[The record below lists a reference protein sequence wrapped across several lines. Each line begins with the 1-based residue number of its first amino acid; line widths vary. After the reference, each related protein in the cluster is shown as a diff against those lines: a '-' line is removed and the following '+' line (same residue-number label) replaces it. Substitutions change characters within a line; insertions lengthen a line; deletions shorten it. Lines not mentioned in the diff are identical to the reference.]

1 MNELWAFW
9 CREKYRYG
17 FCHGKGRSQTEAHG
31 IHIYRQTVLQFCHV
45 LSCFVMFCK
54 TVRFFEDGLERSV
67 ELIDSEC
74 DSWRWNGPR
83 SSLVARRSWQAVE
96 RKNERHLHAI
106 VEQKRSKIPQFVMRI
121 YSNWNNNCNCYCNC
135 KFITGSTG
143 AQLPVPGTGT
153 RVYSFSYRTSPLR
166 FADCDSMLSNSR
178 LLASTGT
185 AGQSW
190 YSKYVHSGS

>member
-1 MNELWAFW
+1 L
-9 CREKYRYG
+9 
-17 FCHGKGRSQTEAHG
+17 
-31 IHIYRQTVLQFCHV
+31 TVNVTVDGEMV
-45 LSCFVMFCK
+45 LA
-54 TVRFFEDGLERSV
+54 R
-67 ELIDSEC
+67 
-74 DSWRWNGPR
+74 R

-121 YSNWNNNCNCYCNC
+121 YSDWNNNCNCYCNC
-135 KFITGSTG
+135 KFITGSTR

-178 LLASTGT
+178 LLASTRVYLRQPVLQVKVDT
-185 AGQSW
+185 VNTFILDPSS
-190 YSKYVHSGS
+190 YKTPSNSCISCLTP